1 MFPSRRSTLGGDV
14 FRDEYSLAF
23 DGTDGYLDL
32 GSDLFGTTGDFTY
45 SLWFYL
51 TSAPTDNDP
60 LIYSSNDSLIR
71 FRNSSSPWYLQIVPD
86 NAGDATRTAS
96 PDSIVIGTWYHLAA
110 TRTSGAV
117 QMYFNSVSGDSVTN
131 ANTMSLRYIGGDS
144 SSKFTPV
151 KISEVATYDIALTA
165 AQVKTLYNSR
175 EPYNH
180 KEGIATGNL
189 IGWFRMG
196 DGLENHAGTTIYDTS
211 ANSNNGTMTNMDAT
225 TDYRGEIPK

>member
-1 MFPSRRSTLGGDV
+1 MAHFII
-14 FRDEYSLAF
+14 
-23 DGTDGYLDL
+23 
-32 GSDLFGTTGDFTY
+32 TY
-45 SLWFYL
+45 QL
-51 TSAPTDNDP
+51 TNE
-60 LIYSSNDSLIR
+60 
-71 FRNSSSPWYLQIVPD
+71 
-86 NAGDATRTAS
+86 
-96 PDSIVIGTWYHLAA
+96 
-110 TRTSGAV
+110 
-117 QMYFNSVSGDSVTN
+117 
-131 ANTMSLRYIGGDS
+131 NTISLRYIGGDS